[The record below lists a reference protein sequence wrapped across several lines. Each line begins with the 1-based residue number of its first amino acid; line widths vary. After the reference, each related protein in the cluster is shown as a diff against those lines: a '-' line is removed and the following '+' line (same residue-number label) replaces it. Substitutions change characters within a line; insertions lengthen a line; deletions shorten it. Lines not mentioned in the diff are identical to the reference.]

1 MHAPQ
6 GSDLISMVRA
16 KLCDKPIYDA
26 VREADVTPE
35 NFIFKTNAQIYLS
48 MGESFTRDL
57 TGALSCFDQLHW
69 GLSNINFPQLW
80 QEL

>member
-1 MHAPQ
+1 VVALSYLQNRFIWDMHAPQ

-48 MGESFTRDL
+48 G
-57 TGALSCFDQLHW
+57 
-69 GLSNINFPQLW
+69 
-80 QEL
+80 